1 MDLQLCLNAQQLS
14 REHHTYCGVHKC
26 YQLIKSCLMRFK
38 FLAAAGSVA
47 ISVTAALALSSA
59 ASPRKDTV
67 IAVLPVP
74 SQKGGGATSVV
85 EFPNCPA
92 PAVNGMN
99 IQAVRVDGGTALTIF
114 VVVQNVGNRSFFAD
128 GGVATLA
135 VALGE
140 RPLGAFEVR
149 KLSASEVKFFTVQA
163 RAEAGEKLADL
174 RASLDFRSDARVGR
188 VADSLDC
195 QTTDNQ
201 AVREGQSIEASLE
214 RKAG

>member
-1 MDLQLCLNAQQLS
+1 MDLQLCRTAQQRS
-14 REHHTYCGVHKC
+14 REHHTYCGVDKC
-26 YQLIKSCLMRFK
+26 YQLIKSCLMRSI
-38 FLAAAGSVA
+38 FLAVAASAA
-47 ISVTAALALSSA
+47 ISATAGLALSFA
-59 ASPRKDTV
+59 APARRDTV
-67 IAVLPVP
+67 VAVPPAP
-74 SQKGGGATSVV
+74 SHQANGATSVV

-99 IQAVRVDGGTALTIF
+99 IRAVRVDGGTALTIF
-114 VVVQNVGNRSFFAD
+114 VVVQNVGNRAFFAD

-140 RPLGAFEVR
+140 RPLGSFEVK
-149 KLSASEVKFFTVQA
+149 KLSASEVKFFTVEV

-174 RASLDFRSDARVGR
+174 RASLDFRSDALVGR
-188 VADSLDC
+188 VADTLDC

-201 AVREGQSIEASLE
+201 VVRKGQSIEASLE

>member
-1 MDLQLCLNAQQLS
+1 MDLQLCRTAHRRSQEQ
-14 REHHTYCGVHKC
+14 RTYCGLHKC
-26 YQLIKSCLMRFK
+26 YQLIKSCLMRSIFVAV
-38 FLAAAGSVA
+38 AASAA
-47 ISVTAALALSSA
+47 ISATAGFALSFA
-59 ASPRKDTV
+59 APARKDTIV
-67 IAVLPVP
+67 AVLPVP
-74 SQKGGGATSVV
+74 SQKVSGATSVV

-99 IQAVRVDGGTALTIF
+99 IRAARVDGGTELTIF
-114 VVVQNVGNRSFFAD
+114 VVVQNVGNRSFFAEA
-128 GGVATLA
+128 GVATLA

-140 RPLGAFEVR
+140 RPLGNFEVR

-174 RASLDFRSDARVGR
+174 KASLGFRADARVGR
-188 VADSLDC
+188 VADTLDC

-201 AVREGQSIEASLE
+201 VVRKGQSIEASLE

>member
-1 MDLQLCLNAQQLS
+1 MDLQLCRTAHRRSQEQ
-14 REHHTYCGVHKC
+14 RTYCGLHKC
-26 YQLIKSCLMRFK
+26 YQLIKSCLMRSIFVAV
-38 FLAAAGSVA
+38 AASAA
-47 ISVTAALALSSA
+47 ISATAGFALSFA
-59 ASPRKDTV
+59 APARKDTIV
-67 IAVLPVP
+67 AVLPVP
-74 SQKGGGATSVV
+74 SQKVSGATSVV